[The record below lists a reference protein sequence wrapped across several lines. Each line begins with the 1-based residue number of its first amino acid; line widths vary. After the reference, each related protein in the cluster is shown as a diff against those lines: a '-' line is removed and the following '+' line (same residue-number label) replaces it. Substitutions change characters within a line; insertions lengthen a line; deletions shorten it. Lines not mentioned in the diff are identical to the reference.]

1 MFTFC
6 PNFFVA
12 GQFLSALLKDG
23 AIDEESLSSQKLDS
37 IYGTMRE
44 RVSESIRGQEDL
56 LQKIQVI
63 VSFWNV
69 LFKVLQLLR
78 VNGVHI

>member
-1 MFTFC
+1 MFMVCQTLFL
-6 PNFFVA
+6 A

-23 AIDEESLSSQKLDS
+23 AIDEESLSLQKLDS

-44 RVSESIRGQEDL
+44 RVSENIRGQEDL

-63 VSFWNV
+63 VSFQNV
-69 LFKVLQLLR
+69 PFKVL
-78 VNGVHI
+78 